1 MIKTL
6 SSVLKQDK
14 EKFTVPR
21 KVQDMIPVK
30 TIWPDGIFLNAK
42 GKYSKM
48 YRFTDINYAVAS
60 REDKESLFIE
70 YSELLNSLDSGS
82 TTKITIN
89 NRRLNRLDFEENIL
103 LEIKGDDLDSYRE
116 EYNGI
121 LTDKATGSNSIIQ
134 DKYLTISVNRKSIE
148 DARLYFSRVGSD
160 LTQHF
165 NSLGSVCHDVDAVE
179 RLRIIH
185 DFMRSG
191 EETTFHFDIK
201 DHMRRGADFRDY
213 VCPDSYENHSDY
225 FKIGNRFGR
234 VLLLRD
240 YASYI
245 KDEMV
250 AELTAINRSLM
261 LSIDVVP
268 VPTDEA
274 VREVEQRLL
283 GVETNITNW
292 QRKQNMN
299 NNFSA
304 VVPYD
309 MEQQRKESKEFL
321 DDLVTRDQRMMF
333 AVLTLVHTADTKKE
347 LDNDTEEILTIARK
361 RMCQMAVL
369 RYQQLDGLKTAL
381 PYGVRKIDA
390 FRTLTTESLAVFMP
404 FRVQEVYDHHGI
416 YYGQN
421 VISGNMM
428 IADRRRLL
436 NGNSFILGVSGSGK
450 SFTAKNEITN
460 LMLGTDADIIVVDPE
475 REYAPL
481 VNALGGSV
489 IEISA
494 TSANHINAMD
504 MSREYGETDPIIEK
518 SQFLQSLCEQ
528 IIAGHRFQKGQQS
541 IIDRCTENVYRY
553 YQQGNYMGTPPTLQ
567 DFRDELLKQPEP
579 EAHSLALELELFTR
593 GSLNT
598 FAKQTNV
605 DTSNRLIC
613 YDILEL
619 GEQLRAIGM
628 LVILD
633 SILNRIT
640 ANRQKGKQTFV
651 FIDEIYLLFMH
662 EYSAQFLFKLWK
674 RVRKYGAYCT
684 GITQN
689 VLDLLQ
695 SHTARTML
703 SNSEFIV
710 MLNQAATDRIEL
722 AKLLNISDR
731 QLSYITNVGAG
742 CGLIKVGS
750 SLVPFENKFPKDT
763 ELYRCM
769 TTKPSEMTHQ
779 SANVGTGLTSQSA
792 NLARSK
798 EEEVLKKIQDVC
810 IGNPE
815 FGEMVKKYLAE

>member
-6 SSVLKQDK
+6 NNTLKQDK
-14 EKFTVPR
+14 EKYRVPK
-21 KVQDMIPVK
+21 KVQDMIPVR
-30 TIWPDGIFLNAK
+30 TIYPDGIFVSGKN
-42 GKYSKM
+42 KYSKTF
-48 YRFTDINYAVAS
+48 RFRDINYAVAS
-60 REDKESLFIE
+60 RSDKEMMFLE
-70 YSELLNSLDSGS
+70 YSELLNSFDSGA

-89 NRRLNRLDFEENIL
+89 NRRLNRLDFEDQIL
-103 LEIKGDDLDSYRE
+103 IDMKDDGLNEYRE
-116 EYNGI
+116 EYNRI
-121 LTDKATGSNSIIQ
+121 LLEKATGSNAIVQ
-134 DKYLTISVNRKSIE
+134 DKYVTVSVVKKSIE
-148 DARLYFSRVGSD
+148 DARTYFYRVGAD
-160 LTQHF
+160 LISHF
-165 NSLGSVCHDVDAVE
+165 ARLGSPCVELDAEE

-185 DFMRSG
+185 DFFRTG
-191 EETTFHFDIK
+191 EETSFSFDMK
-201 DHMRRGADFRDY
+201 DHMKKGHHFADY
-213 VCPDSYENHSDY
+213 ICPESYENHDSY
-225 FKIGNRFGR
+225 FRIGDRYGR
-234 VLLLRD
+234 ILLLRD

-245 KDEMV
+245 KDSMV
-250 AELTAINRSLM
+250 AELTDINRNLM
-261 LSIDVVP
+261 LSIDIIP

-299 NNFSA
+299 NNYSA

-321 DDLVTRDQRMMF
+321 DDLTTRDQRMMF
-333 AVLTLVHTADTKKE
+333 AVITVVHTADTKKQ
-347 LDNDTEEILTIARK
+347 LDNDTEEILTTARK
-361 RMCQMAVL
+361 HLCQMTTL
-369 RYQQLDGLKTAL
+369 RYQQLDGLQTAV
-381 PYGVRKIDA
+381 PFGVRKIDA

-404 FRVQEVYDHHGI
+404 FRVQEVYDKNGI

-421 VISGNMM
+421 VISKNMM
-428 IADRRRLL
+428 IADRRKLL

-460 LMLGTDADIIVVDPE
+460 LMLASDADIIIIDPE

-494 TSANHINAMD
+494 TSPNHINAMD
-504 MSREYGETDPIIEK
+504 MSKDYGEVDPIIEK

-528 IIAGHRFQKGQQS
+528 IIAGHHFTKGQQS
-541 IIDRCTENVYRY
+541 IIDRCTENVYRDY
-553 YQQGNYMGTPPTLQ
+553 KQGNYQGTPPTLA
-567 DFRDELLKQPEP
+567 DFRDELLKQPEK

-605 DTSNRLIC
+605 DTDNRLIC

-633 SILNRIT
+633 SIINRIT
-640 ANRQKGKQTFV
+640 ANRLKGKETFIM
-651 FIDEIYLLFMH
+651 IDEIYLLFMH

-674 RVRKYGAYCT
+674 RVRKYGAFCT

-689 VLDLLQ
+689 VDDLLQ

-710 MLNQAATDRIEL
+710 MLNQAATDRVEL
-722 AKLLNISDR
+722 AKLLNISDL
-731 QLSYITNVGAG
+731 QLSYITNVDAG
-742 CGLIKVGS
+742 HGLIKVGS
-750 SLVPFENKFPKDT
+750 SLVPFANKFPRDT
-763 ELYRCM
+763 RLYRLM
-769 TTKPSEMTHQ
+769 TTKPVES
-779 SANVGTGLTSQSA
+779 
-792 NLARSK
+792 LAQQA
-798 EEEVLKKIQDVC
+798 IC
-810 IGNPE
+810 
-815 FGEMVKKYLAE
+815 